1 MLFGNVELHNVA
13 QVVPAEGGGH
23 DLQRVPDDVRAV
35 MNDWGKT
42 FTRHGAGCE
51 IRFNVAPGSVAKIT
65 LKATD
70 DNNIPPLASVLMGEF
85 CCKVALV
92 GREPTTITFDP
103 AKLAAYPERL
113 QHAAAARAVRF
124 DAGLVRI
131 CLPHLHAVR
140 LLSVEGDLTPPRP
153 EQLPSRRYLAYG
165 SSITHGAY
173 AITPECS
180 YAMLA
185 AKALGADLINLGFGG
200 AARMEPEMA
209 AYIAG
214 RSDWDFAT
222 LEMGINVGDWSTQQ
236 FRDAVEPFVQTI
248 AAAHPEKWIFCIDL
262 FTFEGDFNPAPP
274 TALSFRQVVAEA
286 VAKVNSPKVLHIDGR
301 KLLTD
306 PRGLWMELV
315 HPSADGMFAIA
326 SSLAEAVESGSKGEV
341 RRSK

>member
-1 MLFGNVELHNVA
+1 MRFENVELHNVA
-13 QVVPAEGGGH
+13 QLAAATEGGH
-23 DLQRVPDDVRAV
+23 DLQRVPDGVRAV

-42 FTRHGAGCE
+42 FARHGAGCE

-65 LKATD
+65 LQVTE
-70 DNNIPPLASVLMGEF
+70 DNVIPPLASVFMGEF
-85 CCKVALV
+85 CCKVVHV

-103 AKLAAYPERL
+103 AKLTIYPEKLHRV
-113 QHAAAARAVRF
+113 AAARAVRF

-131 CLPHLHAVR
+131 CLPHLHPVR

-153 EQLPSRRYLAYG
+153 EQLPHRRYLAYG

-180 YAMLA
+180 YAMLT
-185 AKALGADLINLGFGG
+185 AKALGADLVNMGFGG

-214 RSDWDFAT
+214 RDDWDFAT

-236 FRDAVEPFVQTI
+236 FHDTIEPFVQTI
-248 AAAHPEKWIFCIDL
+248 AAAHPGKWIFCIDL
-262 FTFEGDFNPAPP
+262 FTFEGDFNPDPP
-274 TALSFRQVVAEA
+274 TAVSFRQVVAET
-286 VAKVNSPKVLHIDGR
+286 VAKINSPKVVHLDGR

-306 PRGLWMELV
+306 PRNLWMELV
-315 HPSADGMFAIA
+315 HPSADGMFEIA
-326 SSLAEAVESGSKGEV
+326 RNLSQAMIHRMA
-341 RRSK
+341 